1 MVRGVD
7 RLECVTMLVILLI
20 LVTLAIV
27 GPLYG
32 TDSRDGR
39 YNL

>member
-1 MVRGVD
+1 MV
-7 RLECVTMLVILLI
+7 VILLI
-20 LVTLAIV
+20 MLLLAIA

>member
-1 MVRGVD
+1 MV
-7 RLECVTMLVILLI
+7 VILLI
-20 LVTLAIV
+20 LLTLAIV

-39 YNL
+39 YSL